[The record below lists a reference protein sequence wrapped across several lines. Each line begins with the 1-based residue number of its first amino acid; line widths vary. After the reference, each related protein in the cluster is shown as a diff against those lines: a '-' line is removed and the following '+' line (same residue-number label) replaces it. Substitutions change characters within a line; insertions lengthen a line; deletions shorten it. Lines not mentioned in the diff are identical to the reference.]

1 MNVMALGLHVIL
13 VRHVSTLPVT
23 SNASVRADGQEKPAP
38 QVKPGE
44 ESFANTRLLLG
55 LLRSYCRT
63 LI

>member
-1 MNVMALGLHVIL
+1 MNAKAFGHDAIM

-44 ESFANTRLLLG
+44 ESFANTPLLLG